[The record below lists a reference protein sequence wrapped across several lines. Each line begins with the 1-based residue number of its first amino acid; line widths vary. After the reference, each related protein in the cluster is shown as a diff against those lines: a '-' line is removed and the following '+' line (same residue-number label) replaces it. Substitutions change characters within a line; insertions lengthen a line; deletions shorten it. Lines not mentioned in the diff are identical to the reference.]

1 MGGRRWENSVDS
13 ESKTSVEIEGFLVVS
28 AQYLG
33 LHPAISA
40 IHTEQESSCGP
51 AKMPAVRRSL
61 GPDEAWRRCA

>member
-1 MGGRRWENSVDS
+1 
-13 ESKTSVEIEGFLVVS
+13 VVS

-51 AKMPAVRRSL
+51 AEMPAVRRSL